1 MEKKKNGYFKAVS
14 IISLVSAI
22 ILSVLLIFVLGAAL
36 TDFQTFMESFEQVVI
51 AETGGIP
58 GSGEE
63 ILLDAQSSA
72 IVMLVFFSIMIG
84 GGATV
89 CFLAY
94 FKIKK
99 YSELT
104 NEEANIYNGRI
115 LAWVVVMF
123 VCGGFVM
130 GLLMLFGYLN
140 VTKVQTE
147 EYEKSTN
154 LFELNQIN
162 SDNSDNVDLDLMMER
177 LEKLQ
182 EIKDLGGLTDEEYEN
197 LRRSII
203 EGKK

>member
-14 IISLVSAI
+14 IISLIGAI

-182 EIKDLGGLTDEEYEN
+182 EIKELGGLTDEEYEN

>member
-36 TDFQTFMESFEQVVI
+36 TDFQTFMESFEQVAI
-51 AETGGIP
+51 GETGGIP

-89 CFLAY
+89 SFLAY

-104 NEEANIYNGRI
+104 NEEANIYYGRI
-115 LAWVVVMF
+115 IAWVVVMF

-130 GLLMLFGYLN
+130 GILMLFGYLN
-140 VTKVQTE
+140 VTKVQIE